1 MFGMGGQGSNPEK
14 ETPELEPQGGFNA
27 GPVPRSIPM
36 NRDFET
42 LEEYSEIYEA
52 DLVIVRQTEIVN
64 RVQKPVTNNSSS
76 NLIILSDSIDS
87 VLNNFRD
94 RSLTQLSYS

>member
-1 MFGMGGQGSNPEK
+1 M
-14 ETPELEPQGGFNA
+14 T
-27 GPVPRSIPM
+27 
-36 NRDFET
+36 FET
-42 LEEYSEIYEA
+42 LEEYSEIYES
-52 DLVIVRQTEIVN
+52 DLVIVKQTEIVN